1 MIDTLLIGNFIF
13 LTLKNAVPL
22 ILASTGEVIAERS
35 GVINLGVE
43 GSMIVGA
50 LVGVVATSLSGNFL
64 IGFIAGGLTGL
75 LLASLHGLVTVIFGA
90 NQIVS
95 GIAVTM
101 TGLGLTSLLGRGY
114 VGKSLY
120 GLRPTP
126 LYPFDILLPDNI
138 RPLITAVLKHDVIVY
153 VSILIPFIVMWL
165 LFKTKLGSSIR
176 ACGESPVIAESLGVN
191 VIFIRFSSVLM
202 GGFLSGL
209 GGAYLSL
216 GVVGTWVDNI
226 TAGVG
231 WIAVGLVAFSMWM
244 PIRALLASY
253 LMAALISMSYILQ
266 GKIGISSYF
275 LSMTPYIAT
284 VIILVLVSVERFR
297 MKVGAPNAL
306 GKPYI
311 REERLG

>member
-1 MIDTLLIGNFIF
+1 MIDAALLGNFIF

-43 GSMIVGA
+43 GSMIMGA
-50 LVGVVATSLSGNFL
+50 LVGVVVTLLSGNFML
-64 IGFIAGGLTGL
+64 GFFAGGLAGL
-75 LLASLHGLVTVIFGA
+75 LLALIHGLVSVVFSA

-101 TGLGLTSLLGRGY
+101 MGLGLTSLLGRGY

-120 GLRPTP
+120 GLRPPP
-126 LYPFDILLPDNI
+126 LYPYDIAVPESL
-138 RPLITAVLKHDVIVY
+138 RPILVAILKHDILVYISVI
-153 VSILIPFIVMWL
+153 IPLLVTWL
-165 LFKTKLGSSIR
+165 LFKTRYGSAVR
-176 ACGESPVIAESLGVN
+176 ACGESPVVAESLGAN
-191 VIFIRFSSVLM
+191 VILIRFSAVLL
-202 GGFLSGL
+202 GGFLAGL

-216 GVVGTWVDNI
+216 GIVGTWVENI
-226 TAGVG
+226 TAGIG
-231 WIAVGLVAFSMWM
+231 WIAVGLVAFSMWI
-244 PIRALLASY
+244 PVRALLASY
-253 LMAALISMSYILQ
+253 MMAALISMSYILQ

-275 LSMTPYIAT
+275 LAMIPYIAT
-284 VIILVLVSVERFR
+284 VIIITVVNVEKFKL
-297 MKVGAPNAL
+297 KVGAPTAL

>member
-1 MIDTLLIGNFIF
+1 MIDTALVGNFIF

-43 GSMIVGA
+43 GSMLMGA
-50 LVGVVATSLSGNFL
+50 LVGVIVTLLSGNFML
-64 IGFIAGGLTGL
+64 GFFAGGLAGL
-75 LLASLHGLVTVIFGA
+75 LLALIHGLVSVVFSA

-101 TGLGLTSLLGRGY
+101 MGLGLTSLLGRGY

-120 GLRPTP
+120 GLRPPP
-126 LYPFDILLPDNI
+126 LYPYDIAVPENL
-138 RPLITAVLKHDVIVY
+138 RPLLTAILRHDVLVY
-153 VSILIPFIVMWL
+153 ISVAIPLLVTWL
-165 LFKTKLGSSIR
+165 LFKTRYGSAVR
-176 ACGESPVIAESLGVN
+176 ACGESPVVAESLGAN
-191 VIFIRFSSVLM
+191 VILIRFSAVLV
-202 GGFLSGL
+202 GGFLAGL

-216 GVVGTWVDNI
+216 GIVGTWVENI
-226 TAGVG
+226 TAGIG
-231 WIAVGLVAFSMWM
+231 WIAVGLVAFSMWI

-253 LMAALISMSYILQ
+253 MMAALISMSYILQ

-275 LSMTPYIAT
+275 LAMIPYIAT
-284 VIILVLVSVERFR
+284 VAIITVVNVEKFKL
-297 MKVGAPNAL
+297 KVGAPTAL
-306 GKPYI
+306 GRPYI